1 VCIRGRP
8 SRCRGSAIQVA
19 TLGSGTLAVVTFIAV
34 EIGSHLRLRES
45 DLPLEIAEELKTAL
59 SIPNE
64 AKNQARKEKLDDW
77 YLMPDSIEL
86 WRSDSVL
93 GKLILPRGFKS
104 NLERGLKA
112 SGFEIVWED
121 ERSNVPM
128 DKEYQELLYP
138 IELREH
144 QSPAVES
151 LMFNQQGI
159 YEAPPGSGKTVTV
172 LEAIRRSHQR
182 AIVLVDKSNLAEQ
195 WRAAAKQFLG
205 VETGFIGD
213 GVWDPGEIT
222 IALKQTLWSRR
233 RELKAEGFFD
243 EWGLVA
249 YDECHH
255 ITAETYQFVVQQ
267 FSPKYL
273 FGVSATPAR
282 VPWTFPIATSL
293 LGPIVHK
300 TLRATLQSKRIL
312 MRPKIKV
319 VPTDFN
325 YDFLPTRINKGGYRI
340 ASNYPRMMKALVE
353 DDRRNDKIVDL
364 IMDDTDRHIL
374 VVSKRHEH
382 FKRLTKKLVDR
393 EYPHE
398 ILSMTGKESRE
409 ERMVIQDHANLH
421 PCVVLSTVA
430 DEGVD
435 IPCLDTIFLIWPTR
449 NIAVVRQQIGRVER
463 YADKKPVPIVYDIYD
478 PRVQVLKRQFSERC
492 AGVYRAEELELEY
505 I

>member
-1 VCIRGRP
+1 
-8 SRCRGSAIQVA
+8 VA
-19 TLGSGTLAVVTFIAV
+19 LIAV
-34 EIGSHLRLRES
+34 EIGSHIRLREN
-45 DLPLEIAEELKTAL
+45 DLPNEIVEELKAAL

-64 AKNQARKEKLDDW
+64 AKNQARKEKLADW
-77 YLMPDSIEL
+77 FTMPDTIDL
-86 WRSDSVL
+86 WRYDGL
-93 GKLILPRGFKS
+93 GRLVLPRGFKT
-104 NLERGLKA
+104 NLEKGLK
-112 SGFEIVWED
+112 STDYEIVWED

-128 DKEYQELLYP
+128 DEEFRNLLSP

-144 QSPAVES
+144 QRPAIES
-151 LMFNQQGI
+151 LLFHQQGI

-172 LEAIRRSHQR
+172 LETIRCSGQR
-182 AIVLVDKSNLAEQ
+182 AIVLVDKSHLAEQ
-195 WRAAAKQFLG
+195 WRGAAQQFLG

-233 RELKAEGFFD
+233 KELRADGFFD

-267 FSPKYL
+267 FCPKYL
-273 FGVSATPAR
+273 IGVSATPSR
-282 VPWTFPIATSL
+282 IPWTFPIATGL

-300 TLRATLQSKRIL
+300 TLRETLQSRQIL
-312 MRPKIKV
+312 MRPKINV
-319 VPTDFN
+319 VRTNFS
-325 YDFLPTRINKGGYRI
+325 YDFKPTRMNKGGYRVG
-340 ASNYPRMMKALVE
+340 SNYPYMMKSLVE
-353 DDRRNDKIVDL
+353 DNHRNDQIADL
-364 IMDDTDRHIL
+364 IMSDLDRHTL
-374 VVSKRHEH
+374 VVSKRLNH
-382 FKRLTKKLVDR
+382 FNIIKRKLLDR

-398 ILSMTGKESRE
+398 ILTMTGKENRE
-409 ERMVIQDHANLH
+409 VRREIQEYANNF

-435 IPCLDTIFLIWPTR
+435 IPRLDRIFLIWPTR

-463 YADKKPVPIVYDIYD
+463 YVESKPVPLVYDIYD
-478 PRVQVLKRQFSERC
+478 PRVSVLKRQFSDRC
-492 AGVYRAEELELEY
+492 AGVYTAEDLELNY